1 MSGRR
6 MHPYRHRLAKR
17 HDVAAHIAVDAH
29 VADLQLV
36 LLLEQPLYL
45 LNGHIRLL
53 KPLLDLLV
61 VEADPLPGRL
71 FENRHLDHRG
81 HHPGQLLLWRQGLL
95 SAQASGHEKPQI
107 LANRLARDLQRVSDL
122 ADTPSSVPLVNQ
134 LQVLFHPHVPS
145 GHSSSCG
152 NPCWGSA
159 ERWPWPLSR
168 NDQVGELPW

>member
-1 MSGRR
+1 MQ
-6 MHPYRHRLAKR
+6 PNCHRLAQR
-17 HDVAAHIAVDAH
+17 LNVLAHIAVHAH
-29 VADLQLV
+29 IAGLQLV

-45 LNGHIRLL
+45 LNGHMRLP
-53 KPLLDLLV
+53 KPVLDLPV

-81 HHPGQLLLWRQGLL
+81 HDPGQLLLWRQGLV
-95 SAQASGHEKPQI
+95 SAQASGLEKPQV

-134 LQVLFHPHVPS
+134 LQILFHPHVPS
-145 GHSSSCG
+145 GHPSSCR